1 MRRARKEENCEVRF
15 STVRRMGKP
24 AADLAAGSKLLI
36 PYFFAARI
44 FAHLF
49 RCAAAIFLRAEA
61 DIVCFTGV
69 EPAVLAT
76 PAAGFDPLRT
86 FAHRAFCASA
96 IFRRE
101 AAEIIRFGWVVV
113 RVAPEPCNDSIA
125 EIACPNL
132 STSNCALPCSA
143 RSC

>member
-61 DIVCFTGV
+61 DIVCFTGAALV
-69 EPAVLAT
+69 VFAA
-76 PAAGFDPLRT
+76 PAAGCDPFRAR
-86 FAHRAFCASA
+86 AHLAFCASA

-101 AAEIIRFGWVVV
+101 AADMIRFGCFAWREV
-113 RVAPEPCNDSIA
+113 PEPSNDSIA

-132 STSNCALPCSA
+132 STSNCALPYSA

>member
-1 MRRARKEENCEVRF
+1 MAQRVGGREPMQPKPVREAQ
-15 STVRRMGKP
+15 SRLEMCIR
-24 AADLAAGSKLLI
+24 DS